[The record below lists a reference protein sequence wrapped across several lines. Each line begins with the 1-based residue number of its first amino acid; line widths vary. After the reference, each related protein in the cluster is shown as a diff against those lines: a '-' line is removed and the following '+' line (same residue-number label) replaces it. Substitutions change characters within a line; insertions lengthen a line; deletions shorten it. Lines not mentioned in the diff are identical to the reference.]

1 MRLNL
6 ALTALPLLLSA
17 QLTFASDDSPKVNFD
32 QGVDAGAI
40 LQRARELAAKQL
52 TPIPPVER
60 KLLKVKKRKKAVV
73 GPGQY
78 QPVSPLITGSAAYPL
93 GVNLRADPKYFAL
106 DPVVLKPLEADWTNI
121 TAVRS
126 DLLSQASGWEGE
138 NEQLYIDGQQ
148 LDRDLAGLERRQSD
162 LNAEIA
168 QYNQACTTRPLPPD
182 EYQQCISWRD
192 SLIRR
197 KSQLESDITQY
208 NGRVNSWNQS
218 SSAIFQRR
226 GTLVGLI
233 EEWEIRIQN
242 WIEIVK
248 KAIAAQ
254 CRPLER
260 IDMVPKLVRVP
271 TGGTPVL
278 FDARPIFKNEPQ
290 DAPACPIDFSWFLQ
304 AEPEDPL
311 KPIGYITSKSG
322 RTTTFIPGIGA
333 GRGVL
338 IAKDELSP
346 IGTSET
352 IFVYNPAK
360 K

>member
-1 MRLNL
+1 MRLHL
-6 ALTALPLLLSA
+6 ALAALPLLLSA
-17 QLTFASDDSPKVNFD
+17 QLAVAADDRPKVDFD
-32 QGVDAGAI
+32 QGVDASAF
-40 LQRARELAAKQL
+40 LERARELAAKQL
-52 TPIPPVER
+52 TPIPRIKR
-60 KLLKVKKRKKAVV
+60 KLLKVTKRSKAVT

-78 QPVSPLITGSAAYPL
+78 QPISPIITGSAAYPL
-93 GVNLRADPKYFAL
+93 GVNLRIDPKYLAL
-106 DPVVLKPLEADWTNI
+106 DPVVLKPLEIDWTYI
-121 TAVRS
+121 TDVRS
-126 DLLSQASGWEGE
+126 DLLSRASGWEGE
-138 NEQLYIDGQQ
+138 NEQLYTDGQQ
-148 LDRDLAGLERRQSD
+148 LDRDLAGLQKRQSE
-162 LNAEIA
+162 LNTEID

-182 EYQQCISWRD
+182 EYKQCVSWRD
-192 SLIRR
+192 SLVRR
-197 KSQLESDITQY
+197 KSQLESDIVQY
-208 NGRVNSWNQS
+208 NGRVNSWNQR
-218 SSAIFQRR
+218 SSAIFGRR

-242 WIEIVK
+242 WIETVK

-260 IDMVPKLVRVP
+260 IDVVPKTPVRVP

-311 KPIGYITSKSG
+311 KPIGFITSKSG
-322 RTTTFIPGIGA
+322 RTTTFMPGMGA

-338 IAKDELSP
+338 IVKDKLSP

-360 K
+360 